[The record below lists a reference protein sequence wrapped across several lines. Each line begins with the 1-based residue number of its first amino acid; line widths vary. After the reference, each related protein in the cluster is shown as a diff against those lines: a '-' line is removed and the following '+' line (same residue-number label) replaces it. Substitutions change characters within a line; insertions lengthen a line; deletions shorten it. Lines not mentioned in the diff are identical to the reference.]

1 MNNHDIMTLAQ
12 TASTSVAPTQWF
24 AIHYAAEAPA
34 SLPRTIFANDV
45 ETGDEGVLRF
55 LVSPTDRSSRSVLEV
70 AEALVVRYAAYS
82 DLRSALADAFGSN
95 QSTTAA

>member
-24 AIHYAAEAPA
+24 AIHYSADAPA

-45 ETGDEGVLRF
+45 VAGDDGVLRF
-55 LVSPTDRSSRSVLEV
+55 LVCPTDRPSRSVLEV
-70 AEALVVRYAAYS
+70 AEGLVVRYAAYS
-82 DLRSALADAFGSN
+82 DLRSALADAFGPN
-95 QSTTAA
+95 PSTTAA

>member
-1 MNNHDIMTLAQ
+1 MNNHDITTLAP
-12 TASTSVAPTQWF
+12 TAPTSAPTQWF

-45 ETGDEGVLRF
+45 QTGDEGVLRF
-55 LVSPTDRSSRSVLEV
+55 LVSPTDRPSRSVLEV
-70 AEALVVRYAAYS
+70 AEALVVRYAAYT
-82 DLRSALADAFGSN
+82 DLRSALADAFGPN